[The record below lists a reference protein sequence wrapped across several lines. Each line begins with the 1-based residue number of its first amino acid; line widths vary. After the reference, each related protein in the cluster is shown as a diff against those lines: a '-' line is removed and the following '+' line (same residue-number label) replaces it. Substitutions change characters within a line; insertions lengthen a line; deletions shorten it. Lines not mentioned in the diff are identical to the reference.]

1 MSIKSP
7 PTFKIERELQA
18 QGYERIVGV
27 DEAGCGA
34 LAGPV
39 VAAAVILPVD
49 SRIGAL
55 RDSKLLDERR
65 REELYPLIVERA
77 VAYGVGIASVEEIAQ
92 LNIRGANLL
101 AMRRA
106 VEAVEKQYCPIGHN
120 CFSSR
125 DSIDYVLV
133 DAWTI
138 PGITMPQR
146 GIIRGDRMVKSIAAA
161 SVIAKVTRD
170 RLMVQLAVEFPEY
183 GFEVHKGYGTKKH
196 QQAIQLYGPCAYHR
210 LSFIH

>member
-7 PTFKIERELQA
+7 PTFKIERELLA

-39 VAAAVILPVD
+39 VAAAVLLPMD
-49 SRIGAL
+49 SRIVAI
-55 RDSKLLDERR
+55 RDSKLLSESR
-65 REELYPLIVERA
+65 REELYPVIVEQA
-77 VAYGVGIASVEEIAQ
+77 VAYGVGIASVQEIAK

-106 VEAVEKQYCPIGHN
+106 VEAIENVEYA
-120 CFSSR
+120 
-125 DSIDYVLV
+125 LV

-138 PGITMPQR
+138 PGIIIPQR
-146 GIIRGDRMVKSIAAA
+146 GIIRGDRLVKSIAAA
-161 SVIAKVTRD
+161 SIIAKVTRD
-170 RLMVQLAVEFPEY
+170 RMMSELAHEFPEY
-183 GFEVHKGYGTKKH
+183 GFQMHKGYGTKRH
-196 QQAIQLYGPCAYHR
+196 REAIDTYGPCVQHR
-210 LSFIH
+210 LAYKTFTRV

>member
-7 PTFKIERELQA
+7 PTFKIERELLA

-39 VAAAVILPVD
+39 VAAAVLLPMD
-49 SRIGAL
+49 SRIVAI
-55 RDSKLLDERR
+55 RDSKLLSESR
-65 REELYPLIVERA
+65 REELYPVIVEQA
-77 VAYGVGIASVEEIAQ
+77 VAYGVGIASVQEIAK

-106 VEAVEKQYCPIGHN
+106 VEAIENVEYA
-120 CFSSR
+120 
-125 DSIDYVLV
+125 LV

-138 PGITMPQR
+138 PGIIIPQR
-146 GIIRGDRMVKSIAAA
+146 GIIRGDRLVKSIAAA
-161 SVIAKVTRD
+161 SIIAKVTRD
-170 RLMVQLAVEFPEY
+170 RMMSELAHEFPQY
-183 GFEVHKGYGTKKH
+183 GFQMHKGYGTKRH
-196 QQAIQLYGPCAYHR
+196 REAIDTYGPCAQHR
-210 LSFIH
+210 LAYKTFTRV

>member
-7 PTFKIERELQA
+7 PTFKIERELLA

-39 VAAAVILPVD
+39 VAAAVLLPMD
-49 SRIGAL
+49 SRIAAI
-55 RDSKLLDERR
+55 RDSKLLSESR
-65 REELYPLIVERA
+65 REELYPVIVEQA
-77 VAYGVGIASVEEIAQ
+77 VAYGVGIASVQEIAK

-106 VEAVEKQYCPIGHN
+106 VEAIENVEYA
-120 CFSSR
+120 
-125 DSIDYVLV
+125 LV

-138 PGITMPQR
+138 PGIIIPQR
-146 GIIRGDRMVKSIAAA
+146 GIIRGDRLVKSIAAA
-161 SVIAKVTRD
+161 SIIAKVTRD
-170 RLMVQLAVEFPEY
+170 RMMSELAHEFPEY
-183 GFEVHKGYGTKKH
+183 GFQMHKGYGTKRH
-196 QQAIQLYGPCAYHR
+196 REAIDTYGPCAQHR
-210 LSFIH
+210 LAYKTFTRV